1 MTAAASAATT
11 TTRRFGLGP
20 MERHNL
26 RWGLL
31 FISPWLFGFV
41 ALSIFPIVYTFYL
54 SLTRYSGIRAPVL
67 VGLANYQRIASDPLF
82 LKSAYNTLY
91 YTALAVPV
99 GVVMAMILAIAM
111 NQKVR
116 EVAIYRAILYLPS
129 ILPVFAISLIFIYL
143 LNPAYGMVNGL
154 LGMVGLPS
162 PNWLG
167 DPAFSRIALVMIAQL
182 GAGQWALVFLAGLRG
197 IPIELYESA
206 DIDGAGP
213 WTKFRHIT
221 LPLMTPVILY
231 DIIIG
236 LSLGLQVFTSA
247 FILTGG
253 GGGRG
258 GGAGPDNSLLT
269 YVYYLYKQAFQFGQ
283 MGYAAALSVVMFVV
297 SLILAGAVFRWA
309 RGWVFYEAEEA

>member
-1 MTAAASAATT
+1 MTAAAPTLPRS
-11 TTRRFGLGP
+11 RRRWLGTL
-20 MERHNL
+20 ERRNL
-26 RWGLL
+26 RWGLF
-31 FISPWLFGFV
+31 FISPWLIGFF
-41 ALSIFPIVYTFYL
+41 AFSIFPIAYTFFL

-67 VGLANYQRIASDPLF
+67 IGLTNYERVVTDPLF
-82 LKSAYNTLY
+82 WKSAYNTLF

-99 GVVMAMILAIAM
+99 GVVVSLILALAM
-111 NQKVR
+111 NQKLT
-116 EVAIYRAILYLPS
+116 EIGLYRAVLYLPA

-143 LNPAYGMVNGL
+143 LNPAYGMVNGV
-154 LGMVGLPS
+154 LGILGLPS

-167 DPAFSRIALVMIAQL
+167 DPTYARITLVLIAQL
-182 GAGQWALVFLAGLRG
+182 GAGQWALVFLAGMRG
-197 IPIELYESA
+197 IPVELYESA
-206 DIDGAGP
+206 DIDGAGFWP
-213 WTKFRHIT
+213 KFRRIT

-258 GGAGPDNSLLT
+258 GGAGPDNALLT

-283 MGYAAALSVVMFVV
+283 MGYAAALSVVLFVV
-297 SLILAGAVFRWA
+297 SVILAAAVFRWA
-309 RGWVFYEAEEA
+309 RGWVFYEAEES